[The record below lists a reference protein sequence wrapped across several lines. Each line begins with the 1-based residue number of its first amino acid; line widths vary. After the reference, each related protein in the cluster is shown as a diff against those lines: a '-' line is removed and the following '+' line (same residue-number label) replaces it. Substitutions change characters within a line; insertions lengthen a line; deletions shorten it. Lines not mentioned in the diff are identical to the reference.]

1 MRPIARIPI
10 FQPTTIVIFV
20 ALASFRCTG
29 RGQHASLR
37 DQRNPLTLPIGSA
50 MPLAG
55 P

>member
-20 ALASFRCTG
+20 ALASFAAQAVDSTHR
-29 RGQHASLR
+29 H
-37 DQRNPLTLPIGSA
+37 DQRNPLILPIGSA